1 MAGLPKAAQLI
12 KHESTET
19 GVRIGEQIAER
30 VQLFLNAYGC
40 TFLLFQAVAQQVKLI
55 LEIRVGLLQA
65 GAVLEQLHEPL
76 FVGAHTAPVQTSF
89 EKAQLVDQI
98 PA

>member
-1 MAGLPKAAQLI
+1 
-12 KHESTET
+12 
-19 GVRIGEQIAER
+19 
-30 VQLFLNAYGC
+30 
-40 TFLLFQAVAQQVKLI
+40 VKLI
-55 LEIRVGLLQA
+55 LEIRVCLLQA